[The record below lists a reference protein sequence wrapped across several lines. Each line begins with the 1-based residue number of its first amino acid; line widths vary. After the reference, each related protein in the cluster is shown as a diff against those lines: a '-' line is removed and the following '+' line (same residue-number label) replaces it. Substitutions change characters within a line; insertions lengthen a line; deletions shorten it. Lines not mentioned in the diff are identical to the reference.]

1 MVPPELVWIPSI
13 ATSGMMFLTSDR
25 FPEWQGDLFVGA
37 MMVARM
43 PGMGHLER
51 ISFNQNGEQGREWL
65 LADLHQRIRDIKQGP
80 DGLLY
85 VLTEEV
91 DGALLLIEPVN

>member
-1 MVPPELVWIPSI
+1 
-13 ATSGMMFLTSDR
+13 
-25 FPEWQGDLFVGA
+25 